1 MSNAIMQCLATFRPS
16 DRKLL
21 SLELGTENSRDFA
34 ILSIKEFVVG
44 WERADWLDDGSISR
58 IGRWLAT
65 YQPVDVV
72 GQLSDWAANSAASA
86 ARSALVEGIEEGRR
100 RRSSHG

>member
-16 DRKLL
+16 DRKIL
-21 SLELGTENSRDFA
+21 SRELGTEDRRDSA
-34 ILSIKEFVVG
+34 ILSIKEFVVR

-58 IGRWLAT
+58 IGRRLAIH
-65 YQPVDVV
+65 QPVEVV
-72 GQLSDWAANSAASA
+72 GQLLDWANSAASA
-86 ARSALVEGIEEGRR
+86 ARSALAQGVEEGLR

>member
-21 SLELGTENSRDFA
+21 SLELSTENSRDCA
-34 ILSIKEFVVG
+34 ILSIKEFVVR

-65 YQPVDVV
+65 YQPADVV
-72 GQLSDWAANSAASA
+72 GQLLEWANSAASA
-86 ARSALVEGIEEGRR
+86 ARSALAEGIKEGLR